1 MRLQTRDMAED
12 EVCIDEECNRCDA
25 IAKEVGFIG
34 WTQSMVDSAVYW
46 CPSCSAHNRGKE
58 GGDEAASV

>member
-25 IAKEVGFIG
+25 IAKEVGFAG
-34 WTQSMVDSAVYW
+34 WTQSMMLSDVHW
-46 CPSCSAHNRGKE
+46 
-58 GGDEAASV
+58 